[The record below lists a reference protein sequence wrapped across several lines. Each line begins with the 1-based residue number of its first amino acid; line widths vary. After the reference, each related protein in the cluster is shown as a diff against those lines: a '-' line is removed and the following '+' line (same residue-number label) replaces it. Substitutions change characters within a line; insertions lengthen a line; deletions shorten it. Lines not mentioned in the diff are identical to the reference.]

1 MGGRKR
7 RIGLVGVGLLG
18 LAAPL
23 VAGQA
28 PAAAAV
34 SDADKALTFVQKSS
48 GTGNAVTCHV
58 RNHTNVDKSE
68 PDAPFTQVSV
78 PLGSQPAPC
87 TSAIVVTIIVAYR
100 DHEGVGRRTE
110 FTSSTP
116 GQVYVEGT
124 YSNIRT
130 TVDITYL
137 DCDEEAS
144 ATCSAAAEIQAK

>member
-7 RIGLVGVGLLG
+7 RIGLVGAGLLG

-34 SDADKALTFVQKSS
+34 SDADKALTFITKSS
-48 GTGNAVTCHV
+48 GGTEAVTCHV
-58 RNHTNVDKSE
+58 KNHTNVDKGE

-78 PLGSQPAPC
+78 PLGTQPNPC
-87 TSAIVVTIIVAYR
+87 VNNIVVTIVVAYR

-116 GQVYVEGT
+116 GEVYVEGT

-130 TVDITYL
+130 TVEITYL
-137 DCDEEAS
+137 DCDAQAS
-144 ATCSAAAEIQAK
+144 ATCSAAAEVSAK

>member
-1 MGGRKR
+1 MGARTR
-7 RIGLVGVGLLG
+7 RIGLVGAGLLG

-34 SDADKALTFVQKSS
+34 SEADKALTFFTKSS
-48 GTGNAVTCHV
+48 GGTTAVTCHV
-58 RNHTNVDKSE
+58 RNHTNVDKGE
-68 PDAPFTQVSV
+68 PDAPFTEVSV

-87 TSAIVVTIIVAYR
+87 IDNIAITVNVAYR
-100 DHEGVGRRTE
+100 DHEGVARRAE
-110 FTSSTP
+110 FDSSTP

-130 TVDITYL
+130 TVEITYL
-137 DCDEEAS
+137 DCDAEAS